1 MWVDTGISGI
11 RAWNR
16 CAACDYSHSGQM
28 REMGNSK
35 SQAYLPLSSGRWT
48 MSGRPENTKLQPM
61 QLNPDTKLSSLL
73 RAIPSAASV
82 CDALQ
87 IQIPG
92 SEDKSLE
99 RVCSEADVTFASF
112 LKALDNIDWD
122 KEWN

>member
-1 MWVDTGISGI
+1 MGI
-11 RAWNR
+11 
-16 CAACDYSHSGQM
+16 Q
-28 REMGNSK
+28 E
-35 SQAYLPLSSGRWT
+35 LSYIH
-48 MSGRPENTKLQPM
+48 KM